1 MEDLEGY
8 TCSCCGKWMV
18 GLPFDYAYGE
28 PYYWRSDLQGDPTSY
43 LTSDVC
49 VIEGRDYFLRGS
61 VEVPVI
67 GSNQRFAWGIWV
79 SLAKKNFDRAMELL
93 DREER
98 VAEPPYFGWFSNQVD
113 VYPDTLN
120 LKTSVSARSLNE
132 RFYVE
137 LEPTNH
143 PLSLEQRNGMTLA
156 RVREIA
162 EKAARH

>member
-1 MEDLEGY
+1 MENLEGY
-8 TCSCCGKWMV
+8 TCSCCGKWIV
-18 GLPFDYAYGE
+18 GLPFDYAYAQ
-28 PYYWRSDLQGDPTSY
+28 PYYWRSDLNSEPKSY

-49 VIEGRDYFLRGS
+49 VIEGRDHFVRGL

-67 GSNQRFAWGIWV
+67 GSNRRFAWGIWV
-79 SLAKKNFDRAMELL
+79 SLAKKNFDRVLELW
-93 DREER
+93 DSEER
-98 VAEPPYFGWFSNQVD
+98 VAQPPYFGWLSSQID

-120 LKTSVSARSLNE
+120 LKTVVSARSLNE

-143 PLSLEQRNGMTLA
+143 PLSLEQRNGMTLD